1 MVVHELIL
9 WSGFL
14 GAWLL
19 VAGPLYQ
26 AALELAEENIS
37 REDMAKVQR
46 PEPSRPRPSG
56 WWWLIPPVGYWKQR
70 NYAQDERR
78 AAMAALPH
86 DVMESWVSFMN
97 KATAW
102 FYVASGAFLIALKET
117 YELVEGNEWPLAVFW
132 VLVVVMAGIA
142 ATNTAVRMSRT
153 HQLVE
158 QG

>member
-1 MVVHELIL
+1 MHELIL
-9 WSGFL
+9 WSGFF

-26 AALELAEENIS
+26 AALELGEENIS
-37 REDMAKVQR
+37 RHDMAGVQPATPAGR
-46 PEPSRPRPSG
+46 RPSG

-70 NYAQDERR
+70 RYAQEERK
-78 AAMAALPH
+78 AMMAALPH
-86 DVMESWVSFMN
+86 DVMANWVSFMN

-102 FYVASGAFLIALKET
+102 FYVAAGAYLIALKET
-117 YELVEGNEWPLAVFW
+117 YELIEGHEWPTWVFW

-142 ATNTAVRMSRT
+142 TGNTAVRMSRA

-158 QG
+158 QE

>member
-1 MVVHELIL
+1 MHELIL
-9 WSGFL
+9 WSGFF

-26 AALELAEENIS
+26 AALELGEEDIS
-37 REDMAKVQR
+37 RDAMAGVDR
-46 PEPSRPRPSG
+46 PVPSTNRPSG

-70 NYAQDERR
+70 RYAQDERN
-78 AAMAALPH
+78 AMMAALPR
-86 DVMESWVSFMN
+86 DVMTNWVTFMN

-117 YELVEGNEWPLAVFW
+117 YELVEGHEWPTFVFW
-132 VLVVVMAGIA
+132 ILVVVMAGL
-142 ATNTAVRMSRT
+142 ATGNTAVRMSRT

-158 QG
+158 QK

>member
-1 MVVHELIL
+1 MHELIL
-9 WSGFL
+9 WSGFF

-26 AALELAEENIS
+26 AALELGEQNIS
-37 REDMAKVQR
+37 REDMAGVQR
-46 PEPSRPRPSG
+46 NEPEARPSG

-70 NYAQDERR
+70 RFAQEERK
-78 AAMAALPH
+78 AMMAALPH
-86 DVMESWVSFMN
+86 DVMANWVTFMN

-117 YELVEGNEWPLAVFW
+117 YELVEGHEWPTFVFW

-142 ATNTAVRMSRT
+142 TANTAVRMSRG
-153 HQLVE
+153 QELVQQE
-158 QG
+158 

>member
-1 MVVHELIL
+1 MHELIL
-9 WSGFL
+9 WSGFF

-26 AALELAEENIS
+26 AALELGEENVS
-37 REDMAKVQR
+37 REDVARFQPTR
-46 PEPSRPRPSG
+46 SATERPSG
-56 WWWLIPPVGYWKQR
+56 WWWLVPPVGYWKQR
-70 NYAQDERR
+70 RYAQRERQ
-78 AAMAALPH
+78 AMMAALPP
-86 DVMESWVSFMN
+86 DVMANLVMFMN

-117 YELVEGNEWPLAVFW
+117 SELVEGHEWPTAVFW

-142 ATNTAVRMSRT
+142 TANTPVRMSRA

-158 QG
+158 HG

>member
-1 MVVHELIL
+1 MHELIL
-9 WSGFL
+9 WSGFF

-26 AALELAEENIS
+26 AALELGEENIS
-37 REDMAKVQR
+37 REDVAGVQ
-46 PEPSRPRPSG
+46 PTPSAGHRPSG

-70 NYAQDERR
+70 RYAQEERK
-78 AAMAALPH
+78 AMIAALPH
-86 DVMESWVSFMN
+86 DVMANWVSFMN

-102 FYVASGAFLIALKET
+102 FYVAAGAYLIALKET
-117 YELVEGNEWPLAVFW
+117 YELIEGYEWPTWVFW

-142 ATNTAVRMSRT
+142 TGNTAVRMNHT

-158 QG
+158 QE

>member
-1 MVVHELIL
+1 MHELIL
-9 WSGFL
+9 WSGFF

-26 AALELAEENIS
+26 AALELSEEDIS
-37 REDMAKVQR
+37 RDDMAGVER
-46 PEPSRPRPSG
+46 PLSTAKRPSG

-70 NYAQDERR
+70 RYAQDERK
-78 AAMAALPH
+78 AMMAALPR
-86 DVMESWVSFMN
+86 DVMASWVTFMN

-117 YELVEGNEWPLAVFW
+117 YELVEGHEWPTLAFW

-142 ATNTAVRMSRT
+142 TGNTAVRMSRT

-158 QG
+158 QE